1 MNDKNMTVR
10 LVLVDTDL
18 KNLKKLLASRELCP
32 HLTDYLKDIIALHKG
47 GIRKINIPSTH
58 DNVGV
63 IILGSS
69 SLEETHL
76 HMHDELHV
84 FFDEQTV
91 IVKWNIRGENGMCV
105 PPGELS
111 SLEIKKVLVKGK
123 EVTIILSSPKMDYSM
138 PVDFEIYKD
147 KTTVL
152 VIPHPLNQRPSL

>member
-1 MNDKNMTVR
+1 MNDKNMTAR
-10 LVLVDTDL
+10 LVVDTDL

-32 HLTDYLKDIIALHKG
+32 HLVDYLKNVIALHKG

-76 HMHDELHV
+76 QMHDELHV
-84 FFDEQTV
+84 FFDEQIV
-91 IVKWNIRGENGMCV
+91 IIKWAIRGEDGMCV
-105 PPGELS
+105 PTGELS

-123 EVTIILSSPKMDYSM
+123 EVTIILSSPNMDYLM
-138 PVDFEIYKD
+138 PVNFELYDTKY
-147 KTTVL
+147 TVL
-152 VIPHPLNQRPSL
+152 DIPHPLNQRPAP